1 MKIRF
6 TLNDRPTEVEA
17 EAGRSALTLLRDD
30 LRLTGTKVGCDTLDC
45 GVCAVLYDDRLVK
58 ACSLTAADLDGHR
71 VVTIEGIHGPA
82 GGLSDLQEA
91 FLDHGAV
98 QCGYCIPAM
107 ILAGEALLRR
117 NPAPSRDDI
126 RRGLATVLCRCT
138 GYQQIID
145 AIADTAR
152 RRQAGA
158 RVAGELESAQ

>member
-6 TLNDRPTEVEA
+6 TLNERPMEVEA
-17 EAGRSALTLLRDD
+17 DADRSALTLLRDD

-58 ACSLTAADLDGHR
+58 SCSLTAGELDGHR
-71 VVTIEGIHGPA
+71 VVTIEGIHGAA

-117 NPAPSRDDI
+117 NPTPSRDDI
-126 RRGLATVLCRCT
+126 RRGIAIVLCRCT
-138 GYQQIID
+138 GYQQIVD

-152 RRQAGA
+152 RRQAA
-158 RVAGELESAQ
+158 VRAAGELESAQ